1 MAATNDRGRAA
12 METRAPD
19 SNEQDPPPED
29 GQRQRSD
36 DATRFVLVGGGHV
49 GRALAERLAEES
61 TVRHIDTRDPDQD
74 EVPGDGGET
83 GQTVYVPDITS
94 LRDLAAQSIDEEDLV
109 VVLGGDD
116 GRTLLV
122 TQLLRTKLGVDRVCA
137 VIVDPRNADAFDI
150 PGVRVVCTAGVLADA
165 VGTAADS
172 DLFDAV
178 TDAEAG

>member
-1 MAATNDRGRAA
+1 MAATTNDGGARREAHVL
-12 METRAPD
+12 D
-19 SNEQDPPPED
+19 SSEQDPPPDD

-36 DATRFVLVGGGHV
+36 DAPRFVLVGGGHV

-61 TVRHIDTRDPDQD
+61 TVRHIDTRAPDQD
-74 EVPGDGGET
+74 EVPGDGGDT
-83 GQTVYVPDITS
+83 GHTVYVPDITS

-122 TQLLRTKLGVDRVCA
+122 TQLIRTKLGVDRVCA
-137 VIVDPRNADAFDI
+137 VVVDPRNADAFDI

-165 VGTAADS
+165 VGMEADS
-172 DLFDAV
+172 TLFDAV